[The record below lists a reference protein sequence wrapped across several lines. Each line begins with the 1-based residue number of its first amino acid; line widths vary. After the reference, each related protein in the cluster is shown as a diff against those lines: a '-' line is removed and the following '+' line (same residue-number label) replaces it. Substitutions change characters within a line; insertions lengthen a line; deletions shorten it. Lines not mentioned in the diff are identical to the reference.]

1 MNGIKN
7 AVNTLETL
15 LKVKPP
21 TGIFNLINLLK
32 NEKISNWNTSILG
45 NGPNIDISALGI
57 DLIVF
62 AKFDNSLNMGERLV
76 AYACARNLAP
86 QTGQPLTGVIT
97 INKDIDYS
105 KNNSLRFFTTV
116 ILHEMT
122 HVLGFSIFSLKSI
135 IIISLKRMI
144 KII

>member
-21 TGIFNLINLLK
+21 SGIFNLIELLEIE
-32 NEKISNWNTSILG
+32 NISIWNKSFLG
-45 NGPNIDISALGI
+45 KGPNIDISALGI

-62 AKFDNSLNMGERLV
+62 AKFENSLNMGEGLI
-76 AYACARNLAP
+76 ASASARNLASKN
-86 QTGQPLTGVIT
+86 GQPLTGVIT

-122 HVLGFSIFSLKSI
+122 HVLGFSNFFF
-135 IIISLKRMI
+135 
-144 KII
+144 